1 MLSKTGWCNSIVKYD
16 AIQTINQ
23 QYASE
28 FCKQQ
33 EDLPGEDRLSVLQE
47 FPHLKTRHDEALAE
61 CNYDTKN
68 SIKSVSKF
76 FELSLVML
84 KFI

>member
-1 MLSKTGWCNSIVKYD
+1 MQYRQLS
-16 AIQTINQ
+16 QL
-23 QYASE
+23 YASE